1 MELPDSFW
9 LFIIKVTLFLRPPL
23 LLNFQIPCSKM
34 SPFPWEELQGS
45 LLLQLALP
53 PGQKLCTTAAG
64 MGAKTVAYF
73 SPSDIL
79 TLQEGCWAE
88 VVTSGVLSLPL
99 NMEPPPLWAIWDKS
113 DQVPSIPSLSWVVRF
128 PPHEWGLGRW
138 REPHT
143 SLPLLPRIELLQ
155 HKLVEK

>member
-23 LLNFQIPCSKM
+23 LLNFQILCSKM

-88 VVTSGVLSLPL
+88 VVTSGVFSLPL
-99 NMEPPPLWAIWDKS
+99 NMEPPPYEQYGTRVIKS
-113 DQVPSIPSLSWVVRF
+113 PVFPACHGWYGFHPMSGGWIDEESPITLSHF
-128 PPHEWGLGRW
+128 YLE
-138 REPHT
+138 
-143 SLPLLPRIELLQ
+143 
-155 HKLVEK
+155 